1 MSETPRVLVV
11 DDSETARE
19 IYAAFLRDAGYDVL
33 EAEDGPSG
41 LERVESENPDVVIL
55 DMLLPRMDGLEVM
68 RRIRETAL
76 HSDVPIICV
85 TASLSDQYRS
95 RAQKLRCNAFLEKPD
110 SARRIVDVVRKVLAD
125 RAVAGGD
132 EPG

>member
-1 MSETPRVLVV
+1 MKS
-11 DDSETARE
+11 D
-19 IYAAFLRDAGYDVL
+19 
-33 EAEDGPSG
+33 
-41 LERVESENPDVVIL
+41 NPDVVIL

-68 RRIRETAL
+68 RRIRESSP

-95 RAQKLRCNAFLEKPD
+95 QAQKLRCDAFLKKPD
-110 SARRIVDVVRKVLAD
+110 SARRIVDVVRRVLAD